1 MASTLVEAHIEAERR
16 LRATTVTAIERVWR
30 SLPDY
35 NRPSADRFVSEV
47 VPIALAAQRQSV
59 AVTEAFLAA
68 YLKRPPIGVNP
79 DNLIGA
85 GVRNG
90 TPPDEVYRRPFV
102 TVWTALS
109 NGTAYEDA
117 VSAGLARAKE
127 AAAMDPQLSMRA
139 TANAVQ
145 AADEGIYGYMRAADG
160 GACAFCQEVDGAYV
174 KSADAMALH
183 NNCGCGLEPLTA
195 PHPRA
200 SKLPSGVAVH
210 EHGELGPMLIDPA
223 HSFTGPSGLN

>member
-1 MASTLVEAHIEAERR
+1 MPSPLVEAHIEAEKR
-16 LRATTVTAIERVWR
+16 LRVGTVAAIEAVWK
-30 SLPDY
+30 SLPGYD
-35 NRPSADRFVSEV
+35 RPDADAFVSRV
-47 VPIALAAQRQSV
+47 VPIVLAAQRQSV
-59 AVTEAFLAA
+59 AVTEAFLGA

-79 DNLIGA
+79 ENLIGA
-85 GVRNG
+85 AVRNG
-90 TPPDEVYRRPFV
+90 TPPAEVYQRPFV
-102 TVWTALS
+102 TVWTALGS
-109 NGTAYEDA
+109 GTAYEDA

-145 AADEGIYGYMRAADG
+145 AADEGIYGYQRAADG